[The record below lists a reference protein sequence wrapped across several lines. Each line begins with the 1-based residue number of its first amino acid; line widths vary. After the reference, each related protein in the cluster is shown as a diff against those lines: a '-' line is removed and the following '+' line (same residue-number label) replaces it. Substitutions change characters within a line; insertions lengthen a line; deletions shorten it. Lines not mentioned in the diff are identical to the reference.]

1 MPANK
6 IQQADVATFADYEVI
21 TPHHALAKAISRL
34 PSDAPEEDPVSRAE
48 QALSTLAC
56 EFGTWMDSESE
67 RLDRAR
73 KAMRRP
79 DGDQD
84 NLRLLYHASHDI
96 KGEAATFGYPLVA
109 PAAESLCRLIEESTD
124 SSRIPFTLVDQH
136 VNAIRAI
143 VREYARPDIEK
154 MAGDLAERLRAVVT
168 DFLAKQVG
176 QSPPLVPSA

>member
-6 IQQADVATFADYEVI
+6 IQQADVTTFADAEVI
-21 TPHHALAKAISRL
+21 TPHHALAKAMSRL
-34 PSDAPEEDPVSRAE
+34 PSDAPEEDPVARAE

-73 KAMRRP
+73 KALRIP
-79 DGDQD
+79 DGDRD
-84 NLRLLYHASHDI
+84 SFRLLYHASHDI
-96 KGEAATFGYPLVA
+96 KGQAATFGYPLIA
-109 PAAESLCRLIEESTD
+109 PVAESLCRLIEESAD
-124 SSRIPFTLVDQH
+124 SSRIPLTLIDQH
-136 VNAIRAI
+136 VDAIRAI

-154 MAGDLAERLRAVVT
+154 TASDLAGRLQAVVT
-168 DFLAKQVG
+168 DFLAKQIG